1 MADRERLLARLR
13 KILALRDSPNGH
25 EAAAARAAA
34 ESLMLRHGLT
44 EAEAAAEP
52 RTGYYELPMGAR
64 GWGSAWRFALVT
76 AAARSC
82 GAEAVALQSGARRK
96 VRIVGERADVE
107 CARDLYLQLLDVV
120 RGVERRAAAEYEEE
134 LVELSAWG
142 GARAGADSFR
152 RGVVHQVV
160 VMLLGK
166 HCPSP
171 GAGVPSSSKDPVVP
185 ETSLARVGRHAER
198 LKNKYDPQERPI
210 DLDDATV
217 PVMFEMGRRLAETWL
232 SLGPDGSV
240 RLRGGFPGEGESPR
254 KEGET

>member
-13 KILALRDSPNGH
+13 KLLALRDSPNGH

-76 AAARSC
+76 VAARSC
-82 GAEAVALQSGARRK
+82 GAEAVALQSGSRRK

-107 CARDLYLQLLDVV
+107 CARDLYLQLLEVV
-120 RGVERRAAAEYEEE
+120 RGVERRAASEYAEE
-134 LVELSAWG
+134 LVELASWG

-152 RGVVHQVV
+152 RGVVHQLA
-160 VMLLGK
+160 VMLLGRRR
-166 HCPSP
+166 PDP
-171 GAGVPSSSKDPVVP
+171 GAGGPYPAADPVVP
-185 ETSLARVGRHAER
+185 ASSLARVGRHAGR

-217 PVMFEMGRRLAETWL
+217 PLMFEMGRRLAGTWL
-232 SLGPDGSV
+232 SLGPDGGV
-240 RLRGGFPGEGESPR
+240 RLKGESPSGGAGSR
-254 KEGET
+254 REGEA